1 MQAWAVQPRARFRWP
16 AVFGLVVLG
25 AIGVLT
31 LALAALIGV
40 FLLNGGDTHGN
51 NGSVDPWTTGN
62 NLFWL
67 VLGVILPAIVG
78 GLCAWGV
85 VALARSLRR

>member
-1 MQAWAVQPRARFRWP
+1 MEPRARHRWP
-16 AVFGLVVLG
+16 ALLGLVILG

-40 FLLNGGDTHGN
+40 FLLHGGDTHGN
-51 NGSVDPWTTGN
+51 NGAVDPWTTGN
-62 NLFWL
+62 NPYWL
-67 VLGVILPAIVG
+67 VLGVNLPGVLG
-78 GLCAWGV
+78 GLCVWGV